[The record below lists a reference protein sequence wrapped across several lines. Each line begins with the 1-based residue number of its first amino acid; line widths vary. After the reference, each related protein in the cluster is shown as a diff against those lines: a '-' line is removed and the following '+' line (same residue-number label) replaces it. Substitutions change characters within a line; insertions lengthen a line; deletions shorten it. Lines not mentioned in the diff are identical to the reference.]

1 MSKLY
6 QKIKEQLHELD
17 KIGPY
22 FKYGILLAGLTCW
35 AAGGYLYHQAYTALK
50 PFKQH
55 MAEHKLNAKT
65 IISDNL
71 DKIIDED
78 DFYVQ
83 YNKAK
88 YQAGALTTAGF
99 SIGKVGTLL
108 VIPSASLIYLKY
120 KKIKKQREDQRK
132 SSQGA

>member
-1 MSKLY
+1 MKKLY
-6 QKIKEQLHELD
+6 QKAKEKLRELD

-22 FKYGILLAGLTCW
+22 FKYGVLLAGLTCW
-35 AAGGYLYHQAYTALK
+35 AAGGYLYYQAYTTLK

-55 MAEHKLNAKT
+55 MAEHKLHAKA
-65 IISDNL
+65 IISNNL
-71 DKIIDED
+71 DKIVDED
-78 DFYVQ
+78 DLYAQ
-83 YNKAK
+83 CNKAK